1 MVNCPNCGAKQELA
15 VKNWTIQPI
24 NKEASLEVPEVL
36 VTVFE
41 CPQCK
46 VKFESPVADPAES
59 EEETFTSLVERIVE
73 IRLGLIQT
81 LNNLKQNLQ
90 ALESERPSV
99 LFEIEEFKKDAES
112 RASELEVEVNELRE
126 ELRSLKDLLGLGKE
140 TA

>member
-1 MVNCPNCGAKQELA
+1 LVNCPNCGAKQELA

-24 NKEASLEVPEVL
+24 NKEASLEVPEVQ

-46 VKFESPVADPAES
+46 VKFESPVADQAES

-81 LNNLKQNLQ
+81 LNNLRQNLQ

>member
-15 VKNWTIQPI
+15 VKNWKIQPI
-24 NKEASLEVPEVL
+24 NKEASLGVPEVQ
-36 VTVFE
+36 VIVFE
-41 CPQCK
+41 CPQCE
-46 VKFESPVADPAES
+46 VKFESPVADQAES
-59 EEETFTSLVERIVE
+59 EEEPFTSLVERIVE